1 MKRKEYISKGKAG
14 LNLLKLFGILSVLIF
29 AISCSHDEEPDGPNL
44 EDRFGP
50 FMIISE
56 LEVNR
61 DSVDFASG
69 QTVLFN
75 AEFNKNVNWIITIT
89 GNESGAVKRIEG
101 FSRIVNS
108 ANAVWNGNTTQLPFF
123 KIEMCNIEL
132 TIPEEVDFSSLA
144 SIEISSTRI
153 YPGTLFTDFEQPAG
167 SNITLGNFEF
177 ELTNNTA
184 RSQAFPAAHG
194 DFFYLFE
201 GTDNVVPN
209 FFTGLIVISP
219 QINGTEYVQFPTT
232 VPENLYFNF
241 FLYNDGRPYGIAV
254 IQFAYDTNDNG
265 VFNDGVDQTFQLTGD
280 FPLNFT
286 GWKQFSHTMADV
298 GLTQELLQKIVAI
311 RVLLIS
317 DMNSQ
322 PTPPL
327 QVQFGI
333 DYMTFTS
340 GAPLS
345 L

>member
-1 MKRKEYISKGKAG
+1 MKHKQYLSKGKAG
-14 LNLLKLFGILSVLIF
+14 SNLLKLFGVLSIFIF
-29 AISCSHDEEPDGPNL
+29 AISCDHDEEPDGPNL

-50 FMIISE
+50 FSVLSE
-56 LEVNR
+56 FQVNR
-61 DSVDFASG
+61 DTVDFASG
-69 QTVLFN
+69 QTAIFS
-75 AEFNKNVNWIITIT
+75 AEFNKNVNWTITIT
-89 GNESGAVKRIEG
+89 GNESGSVKTIEG
-101 FSRIVNS
+101 FSRVIGS
-108 ANAVWNGNTTQLPFF
+108 ANAVWNGSTTQLPFF
-123 KIEMCNIEL
+123 KIEMCSIEL
-132 TIPEEVDFSSLA
+132 TIPEEDGFSSVI

-153 YPGTLFTDFEQPAG
+153 YPGTLFTDFEEPAG

-177 ELTNNTA
+177 ELTNNTG
-184 RSQAFPAAHG
+184 RSQAFTAAQG
-194 DFFYLFE
+194 DYFYLME

-219 QINGTEYVQFPTT
+219 QINGEEYIQFPTT

-241 FLYNDGRPYGIAV
+241 FLYNDGRPFGIAV

-265 VFNDGVDQTFQLTGD
+265 VYDDGPDQTFQLTGD
-280 FPLNFT
+280 FPLDFT
-286 GWKQFSHTMADV
+286 GWKKFSHTMADV

-317 DMNSQ
+317 DNNSQ
-322 PTPPL
+322 PSPPL

-333 DYMTFTS
+333 DYLTFTS